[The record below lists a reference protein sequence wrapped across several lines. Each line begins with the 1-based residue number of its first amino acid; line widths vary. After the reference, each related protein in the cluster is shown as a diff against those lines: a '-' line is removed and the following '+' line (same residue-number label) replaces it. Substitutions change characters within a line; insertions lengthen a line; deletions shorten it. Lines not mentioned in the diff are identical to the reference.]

1 MLSEIAPSTTLMLS
15 NVSVQEKMPF
25 TMYFAYSLAIE
36 ESTTIDSSSYYNP
49 KQQLTTIV
57 CKKSSA
63 SVCNAKCVGTRFAR
77 LDYETDTQQDD

>member
-1 MLSEIAPSTTLMLS
+1 MLSEIALSTTLMLS
-15 NVSVQEKMPF
+15 NVSVQEKVPF
-25 TMYFAYSLAIE
+25 IMYFAYPMAVE
-36 ESTTIDSSSYYNP
+36 ESITIDNSSYYNP

-63 SVCNAKCVGTRFAR
+63 SVCNAKCVGTRFPR